1 MSPPVLAYHLILT
14 AYGFW
19 LPNDPRGSWSDFV
32 RAWELQA
39 FGPATKTTS
48 RRSLAHKRHDRA
60 KRIAAQQAL
69 ARLPVVFTGEQALA
83 IGVGFAAYVQ
93 RSGLKIFAASIL
105 PRHSH
110 LVVRR
115 MPHPVEQTANLLKG
129 AAATE
134 LNRGESH
141 PFADQPYRNGKL
153 PTPWAKKEWSRFLD
167 CDEDIRRSIAYVEN
181 NPVKDGKPAQK
192 WGFITPYERLQSLA

>member
-1 MSPPVLAYHLILT
+1 MNPPVLAYHLILT
-14 AYGFW
+14 AFGFW

-69 ARLPVVFTGEQALA
+69 ARSPVVFRSEQALA
-83 IGVGFAAYVQ
+83 IAIGFAAYVQ

-110 LVVRR
+110 LVVGR

-129 AAATE
+129 AATTE
-134 LNRGESH
+134 HNRRELH
-141 PFADQPYRNGKL
+141 PFAGQPYRNGKL
-153 PTPWAKKEWSRFLD
+153 PTPWAKKEWSCFLD
-167 CDEDIRRSIAYVEN
+167 CDADLRRAIAYVEAN
-181 NPVKDGKPAQK
+181 LIKDGKPAQR
-192 WGFITPYERLQSLA
+192 WSFVTPYEGLISLA